1 MSPLKK
7 IYFVILSR
15 WYTSKWNR
23 KCFPQIDLFNRFIP
37 HLWWTVCTVT
47 SIHLFLQLLLYF
59 VASKVQQCHCRDCD
73 KGEPKKPSTATVQE
87 NSSRPSP
94 CLPDHRQ
101 LWQHCGLSTES
112 HVRKKNFPFAQ
123 VVFSY
128 SYPFSTKS
136 VAGLV
141 RGQCLVWNRVF
152 CFHWQKTG
160 SGPVKKKKNSS
171 RVAPALCWARG
182 KNCLRQQGGGVVKT
196 NNNSKTARGRHFQI
210 SNEIIWIAVTCLPSD
225 MVHRWSP
232 GETGGCYADQARVWP
247 TTERDGCGGVRT
259 YSRADQ
265 QQIKET

>member
-1 MSPLKK
+1 MSPWSSATLTTLWS
-7 IYFVILSR
+7 F
-15 WYTSKWNR
+15 NR
-23 KCFPQIDLFNRFIP
+23 KSCEKKKFPIRPSCF
-37 HLWWTVCTVT
+37 
-47 SIHLFLQLLLYF
+47 QLLIPLF
-59 VASKVQQCHCRDCD
+59 HQISCR
-73 KGEPKKPSTATVQE
+73 
-87 NSSRPSP
+87 
-94 CLPDHRQ
+94 
-101 LWQHCGLSTES
+101 
-112 HVRKKNFPFAQ
+112 
-123 VVFSY
+123 
-128 SYPFSTKS
+128 
-136 VAGLV
+136 AGL
-141 RGQCLVWNRVF
+141 
-152 CFHWQKTG
+152 
-160 SGPVKKKKNSS
+160 GPVLCLEPGFLFPLTKNWLWASKKKKNSS